1 MLGKRTT
8 SNKNQRTW
16 RIAPNHILNRPLIVL
31 TTLYPPTKLSDKAS
45 RQGGGPLKVR
55 RQKPNDAS
63 RSIDGLPPIRPRK
76 IKRYK
81 EVPWKNRLF
90 VAPETAFYGDGRDVA
105 IEPLTPQIE
114 VGDRLR
120 TGVRLR
126 HVLAIH
132 AVGPKRCHRRL

>member
-8 SNKNQRTW
+8 PNKNQRTW

-45 RQGGGPLKVR
+45 RQGGRPLKVR

-63 RSIDGLPPIRPRK
+63 RSIDSLPPVWSGK
-76 IKRYK
+76 IKRHK
-81 EVPWKNRLF
+81 EITRKDGLLI
-90 VAPETAFYGDGRDVA
+90 APETAFYGDGRNIA
-105 IEPLTPQIE
+105 IESLAPQIE

-120 TGVRLR
+120 AGMRLR

-132 AVGPKRCHRRL
+132 AVGPKRCRSRL